1 MPSFQ
6 TGVST
11 AAMPTTKSNM
21 PSSLEP
27 DQPSFDDG
35 LESQDLSLRQAIRV
49 LRARYRFILLVA
61 AAVVL
66 LVVLG
71 STILP
76 VRYEATSTIEL
87 KQDQGEMGGQLGEV
101 ASSLTG
107 SDDLKVDLKT
117 AKSVFQDPAL
127 GVELLERM
135 RSGELKAPP
144 DSSFLSS
151 KTPGN
156 SQDSALR
163 DNPAARENLLARFET
178 HLNVDEISGTRILEV
193 TFKDKNPKFAADVAN
208 AVVEQ
213 YIKDTLKRRNAST
226 VESTDWMAGQLE
238 ALRKQVEAA
247 QTNLVEFQKRSGFIV
262 VPSAGGAGGGS
273 GGGSGGGAQ
282 LHSTLLDRLLAL
294 NLALVQAQGARI
306 TDEATYRVLKTGD
319 QAAIDAFAYSAL
331 SSGAS
336 SSAASGG
343 SSAGTPSAG
352 GTGSGQPGN
361 ALSGLVAL
369 HQQQIALKQQLAA
382 AYQTYGAKNPHVIDL
397 HNQIDELDTEI
408 KDETARAVS
417 SAQTSLQI
425 AEATEVDAR
434 KEVQKL
440 EHEAGEINDS
450 GVRLAILQQ
459 EADSSRALYEDLYTK
474 LEESKLAEE
483 TQSSNV
489 LVISEA
495 FRPATPTFPKWG
507 VNIGASI
514 LIGLVLGAMLAFL
527 RESLDETI
535 STSLEIENLTHAP
548 VIGIIPK
555 FEPSITSKNI
565 KPESET
571 DESTVQQGSVMGQ
584 KNSEAGEAYRELRTT
599 IQLSQAGSPPRRL
612 LVTSPLPGDGK
623 STTCYNLA
631 AVFALLNK
639 RVLLLDADMRKP
651 SLHKRTGIRPTKGL
665 SSMLTSSIDLDSLVL
680 PVPGVENLF
689 FIGAGPLPPNPAELL
704 TAPPFAKLIDAASQQ
719 YDMVIIDSPPALMV
733 SDSSIISG
741 SVDGVVIV
749 ACAGRSTR
757 TALLRTLR
765 NLRRHQAK
773 ILGVVLNMVN
783 TKSSEYYYAYGYYG
797 GKYYGEES
805 NEQKKS

>member
-1 MPSFQ
+1 
-6 TGVST
+6 
-11 AAMPTTKSNM
+11 MPTNQSNM
-21 PSSLEP
+21 PYSLEP
-27 DQPSFDDG
+27 DQPSIDDG
-35 LESQDLSLRQAIRV
+35 LEDQDLSLRQAIRV
-49 LRARYRFILLVA
+49 LRARYRFIVLVT
-61 AAVVL
+61 
-66 LVVLG
+66 LVVFGLVMLA
-71 STILP
+71 SFILP
-76 VRYEATSTIEL
+76 VKYEATSTIEL
-87 KQDQGEMGGQLGEV
+87 KQDQSELSGQLGEV

-127 GVELLERM
+127 GVEVLERI

-144 DSSFLSS
+144 DSSFLHT
-151 KTPGN
+151 KAAGN
-156 SQDSALR
+156 SQSAPLR
-163 DNPAARENLLARFET
+163 ENPAAREGLLGQFEG
-178 HLNVDEISGTRILEV
+178 HLDVQEIAGTRLLQV

-208 AVVEQ
+208 ATVEQ
-213 YIKDTLKRRNAST
+213 YIKDTLRRRNSST

-262 VPSAGGAGGGS
+262 IPSAGGAGGGS
-273 GGGSGGGAQ
+273 GAGGGGGGGGAQ

-319 QAAIDAFAYSAL
+319 AAAIDAFASSSL
-331 SSGAS
+331 SSGAAS
-336 SSAASGG
+336 SQPSESGTAPAPGSAGSGG
-343 SSAGTPSAG
+343 QQTSS
-352 GTGSGQPGN
+352 
-361 ALSGLVAL
+361 LSGLVAL
-369 HQQQIALKQQLAA
+369 HQQQIMLKQQLAA
-382 AYQTYGAKNPHVIDL
+382 AYQTYGAKNPRVIDL
-397 HNQIDELDTEI
+397 HNQIDELDSEI

-417 SAQTSLQI
+417 SAKTTLAIAQQTEDD
-425 AEATEVDAR
+425 ARTEVG
-434 KEVQKL
+434 KL
-440 EHEAGEINDS
+440 ERDAGAINDS

-489 LVISEA
+489 QVISEA
-495 FRPATPTFPKWG
+495 FRPATPTFPRWR
-507 VNIGASI
+507 VNVILSI
-514 LIGLVLGAMLAFL
+514 LVGLILGAMLAFL

-535 STSLEIENLTHAP
+535 STSLEVENLTHAP

-555 FEPSITSKNI
+555 FEPSVPSKI
-565 KPESET
+565 AKPDAATGEQTAHQS
-571 DESTVQQGSVMGQ
+571 SVMGQ
-584 KNSEAGEAYRELRTT
+584 RNSEAGEAYRELRTT

-631 AVFALLNK
+631 AGFALLNK

-651 SLHKRTGIRPTKGL
+651 SLHKRTGIRPSKGL
-665 SSMLTSSIDLDSLVL
+665 SSILTSPIDLESLVL

-689 FIGAGPLPPNPAELL
+689 FVGAGPLPPNPAELL
-704 TAPPFAKLIDAASQQ
+704 TAPPFAHLIDVASEK

-749 ACAGRSTR
+749 ACSGRSTR
-757 TALLRTLR
+757 TALMRTLR
-765 NLRRHQAK
+765 NLRRHHAK

-805 NEQKKS
+805 NDQKNS

>member
-1 MPSFQ
+1 M
-6 TGVST
+6 
-11 AAMPTTKSNM
+11 
-21 PSSLEP
+21 
-27 DQPSFDDG
+27 
-35 LESQDLSLRQAIRV
+35 
-49 LRARYRFILLVA
+49 
-61 AAVVL
+61 L
-66 LVVLG
+66 LVVVLA
-71 STILP
+71 SILLP
-76 VRYEATSTIEL
+76 VKYEATSTIEL
-87 KQDQGEMGGQLGEV
+87 KQEQNELGGQLGAV

-127 GVELLERM
+127 GIEVLERM
-135 RSGELKAPP
+135 RSGDL
-144 DSSFLSS
+144 
-151 KTPGN
+151 KTP
-156 SQDSALR
+156 SDSRFVGANAHDKTVRPPLR
-163 DNPAARENLLARFET
+163 DDPKAREALLDRFES
-178 HLNVDEISGTRILEV
+178 HLTVEEISGTRLLQV
-193 TFKDKNPKFAADVAN
+193 TFKDKNAEFAADVAN
-208 AVVEQ
+208 AVVDQ

-226 VESTDWMAGQLE
+226 VESTEWMAGQLE
-238 ALRKQVEAA
+238 ELRKQVETA

-262 VPSAGGAGGGS
+262 VPSAGGSGGGS
-273 GGGSGGGAQ
+273 GGGSSGGPQ
-282 LHSTLLDRLLAL
+282 LHSTLLDRLIAL
-294 NLALVQAQGARI
+294 NFSLVQAQGARI
-306 TDEATYRVLKTGD
+306 AEEATYRVLKTGD
-319 QAAIDAFAYSAL
+319 AAAIDAFASTAL
-331 SSGAS
+331 SSGTAS
-336 SSAASGG
+336 GTASGG
-343 SSAGTPSAG
+343 GSSTTNSG
-352 GTGSGQPGN
+352 GSGGSQQGN
-361 ALSGLVAL
+361 ALTGLVAL
-369 HQQQIALKQQLAA
+369 HQQQIVLKQQLAA

-397 HNQIDELDTEI
+397 HNQIDYLDTEI
-408 KDETARAVS
+408 KDETARALS
-417 SAQTSLQI
+417 SVKTSLQI
-425 AEATEVDAR
+425 AQQTEDDAR
-434 KEVQKL
+434 KEVQSL
-440 EHEAGEINDS
+440 ERDAGQINDS

-474 LEESKLAEE
+474 LEESRLAEE

-507 VNIGASI
+507 LNIAGS
-514 LIGLVLGAMLAFL
+514 LLVGLVLGVMLAFL

-535 STSLEIENLTHAP
+535 STSLEIEGLTQTP

-555 FEPSITSKNI
+555 FEPTVSTKNVN
-565 KPESET
+565 PEAVPGEAAK
-571 DESTVQQGSVMGQ
+571 QQGGVMGQ
-584 KNSEAGEAYRELRTT
+584 RNSEAGEAYRELRTT
-599 IQLSQAGSPPRRL
+599 IQLSQAGSPPRKL

-631 AVFALLNK
+631 AGFALLNK

-651 SLHKRTGIRPTKGL
+651 SLHKRTGIRPAKGL
-665 SSMLTSSIDLDSLVL
+665 SSLLTSSADLGSLVL

-689 FIGAGPLPPNPAELL
+689 FLGAGPLPPNPAELL
-704 TAPPFAKLIDAASQQ
+704 TAPPLAKLIAAASEQ

-741 SVDGVVIV
+741 SVDGVVVV

>member
-1 MPSFQ
+1 
-6 TGVST
+6 
-11 AAMPTTKSNM
+11 MPTTKSNT
-21 PSSLEP
+21 PYSLEP
-27 DQPSFDDG
+27 DQPSIDDG
-35 LESQDLSLRQAIRV
+35 LEGQDLSLRQAIRV
-49 LRARYRFILLVA
+49 LRARYRFILLVT
-61 AAVVL
+61 AAVLV
-66 LVVLG
+66 LVVLA
-71 STILP
+71 SIILP
-76 VRYEATSTIEL
+76 VKYEATSTIEL
-87 KQDQGEMGGQLGEV
+87 KQDQSELSGQLGEV

-127 GVELLERM
+127 GVELLERI

-144 DSSFLSS
+144 DSSFVNV
-151 KTPGN
+151 KAAGN
-156 SQDSALR
+156 AQSVPLR
-163 DNPAARENLLARFET
+163 ENPMAREGLLGGFES
-178 HLNVDEISGTRILEV
+178 HLDVQEIAGTRLLQV
-193 TFKDKNPKFAADVAN
+193 TFKDKSPKFAADVAN
-208 AVVEQ
+208 ATVEQ
-213 YIKDTLKRRNAST
+213 YIKDTLRRRNSST
-226 VESTDWMAGQLE
+226 VESTDWMAGQLD

-262 VPSAGGAGGGS
+262 VPSAGGGGAS
-273 GGGSGGGAQ
+273 SGGGAGASGGGGE

-294 NLALVQAQGARI
+294 NLALVQAQAVRI

-319 QAAIDAFAYSAL
+319 AAAIDAFASSAL
-331 SSGAS
+331 SAGVPSSVSSGGGATPGSGSVAS
-336 SSAASGG
+336 S
-343 SSAGTPSAG
+343 
-352 GTGSGQPGN
+352 GQQTN
-361 ALSGLVAL
+361 TLAGLVAL

-417 SAQTSLQI
+417 SAKTTLAIAQQT
-425 AEATEVDAR
+425 EDDVR
-434 KEVQKL
+434 KEVASL
-440 EHEAGEINDS
+440 EHDAGAINDS

-489 LVISEA
+489 QVISEA
-495 FRPATPTFPKWG
+495 FRPATPTFPRWG
-507 VNIGASI
+507 INIVLSI
-514 LIGLVLGAMLAFL
+514 FVGFVLGAMLAFL

-535 STSLEIENLTHAP
+535 STSLEVENLTHAP

-555 FEPSITSKNI
+555 FEPAIPSKGA
-565 KPESET
+565 KPEPAAGEQTAHQS
-571 DESTVQQGSVMGQ
+571 SVMGQ
-584 KNSEAGEAYRELRTT
+584 RNSEAGEAYRELRTT

-631 AVFALLNK
+631 AGFALLNK

-651 SLHKRTGIRPTKGL
+651 SLHKRTGIRPSKGL
-665 SSMLTSSIDLDSLVL
+665 SSMLTSSIDLESLVL

-689 FIGAGPLPPNPAELL
+689 FLGAGPLPPNPAELL
-704 TAPPFAKLIDAASQQ
+704 TAPLFAHLIEAASEK

-757 TALLRTLR
+757 TALMRTLR
-765 NLRRHQAK
+765 NLRRHHAK
-773 ILGVVLNMVN
+773 ILGVVLNMVD

-805 NEQKKS
+805 NDQKNS